1 MSVRYS
7 ALNKLVPVGFL
18 ESFILSILRE
28 EPMHGYKLMKKIK
41 ERTGFWK
48 PSPGTIYPTLHSLLK
63 RGFIRELR
71 EGRRRKYKLTRK
83 GLKISREIKLIE
95 VELRN
100 KALEILSKTNKS
112 KIFSHFSE
120 TFKLILKVL
129 GESERERK
137 AIEIINETNLKLRK
151 LLEEG

>member
-1 MSVRYS
+1 
-7 ALNKLVPVGFL
+7 VPVGFL

-112 KIFSHFSE
+112 KIFSHFGE

>member
-7 ALNKLVPVGFL
+7 TLNKLVPVGFL